1 MFLGMKILSRLLILL
16 LLSLCGLTAEAEL
29 QVSVITCWP
38 GQEVYELYGHTALRI
53 RGSERN
59 ETPFDSV
66 WNYGVFSYNEPNFVG
81 RFVKGEMMYQVA
93 GYPFS
98 HFMPGYVWSERRV
111 EEQILNLTD
120 AQAAGLR
127 HALQVNCLPQN
138 RVYLYDYVR
147 DNCSTRV
154 WDRIDAAAEGIRIPD
169 GQLYPTYREAMR
181 AYHSHYPWYSLG
193 IDLALGYPIDTAINN
208 ADQLFLPIALHD
220 KLAAAKLPDGR
231 PAVRSVQVLNTG
243 LPDATLP
250 PTPWY
255 LSPLFWGWMLFAI
268 AIVYVAYC
276 RRIRR
281 MLNWP
286 EAMLFG
292 IIGMAGCIVAYLV
305 FISIHRA
312 ASPNLLLTW
321 INPLA
326 LLVPALI
333 WSRRTRPIAVA
344 YMIAQA
350 IALIFT
356 AIVWPFQ
363 TQCGNAAMLPVALTD
378 LTLAIA
384 YAVLYLQNRNR

>member
-1 MFLGMKILSRLLILL
+1 MKILSRLLILL

-98 HFMPGYVWSERRV
+98 YFMPGYVWSERRV

-120 AQAAGLR
+120 AQAANLR

-255 LSPLFWGWMLFAI
+255 LSPLFWGWMLFAL
-268 AIVYVAYC
+268 AIVYAAYC

-281 MLNWP
+281 MFNWP
-286 EAMLFG
+286 EALLFG
-292 IIGMAGCIVAYLV
+292 IIGMAGCVVAYLV
-305 FISIHRA
+305 FFSIHRA

>member
-1 MFLGMKILSRLLILL
+1 MKILSRLLILL

-93 GYPFS
+93 SYPFS
-98 HFMPGYVWSERRV
+98 YFMPGYVWSERRV

-120 AQAAGLR
+120 AQAADLR

-255 LSPLFWGWMLFAI
+255 LSPLFWGWMLFAL
-268 AIVYVAYC
+268 AIVYAAYC

-281 MLNWP
+281 MFNWP
-286 EAMLFG
+286 EALLFG
-292 IIGMAGCIVAYLV
+292 IIGMAGCVVAYLV
-305 FISIHRA
+305 FFSIHRA

>member
-1 MFLGMKILSRLLILL
+1 MKILSRLLILL

-98 HFMPGYVWSERRV
+98 YFMPGYVWSERRV

-120 AQAAGLR
+120 AQAADLR

-255 LSPLFWGWMLFAI
+255 LSPLFWGWMLFAL
-268 AIVYVAYC
+268 AIVYAAYC

-281 MLNWP
+281 MFNWP
-286 EAMLFG
+286 EALLFG
-292 IIGMAGCIVAYLV
+292 IIGMAGCVVAYLV
-305 FISIHRA
+305 FFSIHRA

>member
-1 MFLGMKILSRLLILL
+1 MKILSRLLILL

-98 HFMPGYVWSERRV
+98 YFMPGYVWSERRV

-120 AQAAGLR
+120 AQAADLR

-255 LSPLFWGWMLFAI
+255 LSPLFWGWMLFAL
-268 AIVYVAYC
+268 AIVYTAYC

-281 MLNWP
+281 MFNWP
-286 EAMLFG
+286 EALLFG
-292 IIGMAGCIVAYLV
+292 IIGMAGCVVAYLV
-305 FISIHRA
+305 FFSIHRA

>member
-1 MFLGMKILSRLLILL
+1 MKILSRLLILL

-98 HFMPGYVWSERRV
+98 YFMPGYVWSERRV

-120 AQAAGLR
+120 AQAANLR

-255 LSPLFWGWMLFAI
+255 LSPLFWGWMLFAL
-268 AIVYVAYC
+268 AIVYTAYC
-276 RRIRR
+276 RR
-281 MLNWP
+281 MFNWP
-286 EAMLFG
+286 EALLFG
-292 IIGMAGCIVAYLV
+292 IIGMAGCVVAYLV
-305 FISIHRA
+305 FFSIHRA